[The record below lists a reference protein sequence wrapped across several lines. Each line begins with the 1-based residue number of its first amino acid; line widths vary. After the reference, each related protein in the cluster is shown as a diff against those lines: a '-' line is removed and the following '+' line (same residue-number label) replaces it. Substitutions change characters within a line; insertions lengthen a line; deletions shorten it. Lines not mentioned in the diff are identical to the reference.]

1 MLTQYLMW
9 FKFKVGKYFPLKFLP
24 LAFIYHYHNLN
35 NFKKHFWQLG
45 KISLPLTLATAAST
59 LLVLIDSFFATRVSI
74 ESYEAI
80 FLTLP
85 IMGIGNGIGIG
96 LAAAI
101 ADLVSKEKEIIQIKR
116 LVAASFVLAGISIL
130 IFLYFGLFQTDL
142 IERTAGL
149 NQLNADS
156 LITQEFRNYWSV
168 ILWTFPVQIL
178 FSLTIQ
184 FLTILEKQ
192 KVGTKIVI
200 AMLLLNVVLDYA
212 FTQILPWGVE
222 GLAYSTMGVF
232 SAGVLLSVLPLKR
245 ERYFQLPYPNI
256 FNKKFLTAF
265 SQLTFTTFLI
275 FLSIVIFVVM
285 AIVLNKMALEI
296 STSALVIYAVFRQIM
311 EVIIITTRGLSGG
324 FIIYL
329 GNALRDKSTQDYFSI
344 YWAATAWIAV
354 TNLTGAFLMLAFPT
368 RLINFFENI
377 DLALYPDIVYA
388 LMLGALIL
396 FVFVLPRMGQIGFIS
411 LNKPVLLVSNSVV
424 FVVIQLAAAFYWVPT
439 YGVFGL
445 VYAELAACILSGS
458 IFLPLFFYH
467 LNKAKKAD
475 LRRV

>member
-1 MLTQYLMW
+1 M
-9 FKFKVGKYFPLKFLP
+9 K
-24 LAFIYHYHNLN
+24 

-74 ESYEAI
+74 ESYEAV

-85 IMGIGNGIGIG
+85 IMGVGTGIGIG

-101 ADLVSKEKEIIQIKR
+101 ADLVSKEKDLVQIKR
-116 LVAASFVLAGISIL
+116 LITASFVLSFISMLVFIY
-130 IFLYFGLFQTDL
+130 IGLFQTDL

-149 NQLNADS
+149 NKLNPDS
-156 LITQEFRNYWSV
+156 VIITEFRNYWSV

-192 KVGTKIVI
+192 KVGTNIVI
-200 AMLLLNVVLDYA
+200 AMLILNVILDYV
-212 FTQILPWGVE
+212 FTQVLPWGVE
-222 GLAYSTMGVF
+222 GLAYSSMGVF

-245 ERYFQLPYPNI
+245 ESYFQLPYPTI

-265 SQLTFTTFLI
+265 SRITITTLMI
-275 FLSIVIFVVM
+275 FLSIVIFSIM

-329 GNALRDKSTQDYFSI
+329 GNALRDKATQEYFPI
-344 YWAATAWIAV
+344 YWAATGWIAV
-354 TNLTGAFLMLAFPT
+354 TNLAGAFLMLAVPT

-377 DLALYPDIVYA
+377 DIGLYPDIVYA

-396 FVFVLPRMGQIGFIS
+396 FIFITPRMGQIGFIS
-411 LNKPVLLVSNSVV
+411 LNKPVLLVTNSVV
-424 FVVIQLAAAFYWVPT
+424 FVVIQLVAAFYWVPS

-445 VYAELAACILSGS
+445 IYAELVACILSGS

-467 LNKAKKAD
+467 LNRAKRLD
-475 LRRV
+475 NLV